1 MSSKTVK
8 ATAFL
13 QIEPEWSPLAYGSDR
28 DNPASVRCAKAVAI
42 TQKRSK
48 SPRPG
53 TVEVKITIEIPAGAF
68 VPLRPEATVVIPEE
82 LITAH
87 PIVVEAADAGEEAR

>member
-13 QIEPEWSPLAYGSDR
+13 QIEPEWTRFFSGSER
-28 DNPASVRCAKAVAI
+28 DDPSNVIGAKAVAI

-48 SPRPG
+48 SPRAG
-53 TVEVKITIEIPAGAF
+53 TVEVKVTIEIPTGAF
-68 VPLRPEATVVIPEE
+68 GPLRPEATIVIPED
-82 LITAH
+82 LTIPH
-87 PIVVEAADAGEEAR
+87 PVVVEAADANKDAR